1 MKRLLI
7 ATALIFSLAFR
18 PVPAEALIIDAPT
31 LAAKISEW
39 AGKLADAS
47 TQITTH
53 VSQAKQMTSQGFN
66 KEELFGLAKEYATE
80 NGKKLVQEK
89 MKKVVEGTKKKNK
102 DKLQA

>member
-66 KEELFGLAKEYATE
+66 KEELFGLAKDMRPKTVK
-80 NGKKLVQEK
+80 NWFRKK
-89 MKKVVEGTKKKNK
+89 
-102 DKLQA
+102 

>member
-39 AGKLADAS
+39 AGKLARCLNADNDACFS
-47 TQITTH
+47 GKTDDI
-53 VSQAKQMTSQGFN
+53 A
-66 KEELFGLAKEYATE
+66 GL
-80 NGKKLVQEK
+80 Q
-89 MKKVVEGTKKKNK
+89 
-102 DKLQA
+102 